1 MSFVQTLE
9 LEIGPDCV
17 CIRRELGLLGFPRA
31 WPSAYYENQALRSLL
46 GKKGVCRAGRVAVVG
61 TASSEVAQYTE
72 QIDKA
77 SLLPWQGCVNADRM
91 QLATQL
97 KVVEGW
103 AVFERLELPCGES
116 FVAMKYAWNVL
127 PDGRWV
133 DFSPWPGS
141 WDQILLAE
149 SSSQVPAQKAL
160 QSSDW
165 QLAQRLQKLHQ
176 VDVDPVQD
184 NVLDLPHSSKAGGRQ
199 NEMDVLKEELA
210 RALEEADE
218 ACLKLRRTEAKVAH
232 LRQSQDMAPA
242 VCKKP
247 LTWGEQYVSV
257 GALVE
262 IHGAK
267 ECGWLHCFAP
277 SVCNFTKSPLQ
288 SSLWPIFFW
297 PSRRHLRQASKML
310 WFWVLFVR
318 EIYASDLDGVETA
331 RLYGNVNKYAYY
343 FIDLMVGTPPQLTS
357 VIVDTGSH
365 LLAFPCGGCEQCGHH
380 LEPAVD
386 ISKSSTAH
394 WQHCNEVTRN
404 EHCQCSQDNR
414 CKYSETYSE
423 GSAISGHWFKDQVRI
438 GDSFQNNTP
447 VEVKMGCHDSENK
460 LFYTQQANGIMG
472 LAPVMPAAW
481 APNEAAEPPEIL
493 SYLFRHKKH
502 IDHRIFSLCVGEWG
516 GLLTVGGSSNAYH
529 TGGITW
535 MKVTTLGYYVVHPIS
550 FHVDSLM
557 VAGSPHE
564 YGKTIVDSGTTL
576 TYIPKP
582 MFSRLLLNIDTFCGT
597 HHYCAAEKDQ
607 TNKNCWRMNDAN
619 GSPDETFPTLHLSF
633 QGTGAGDQTVP
644 WKPSSYMSER
654 GYGIWCLSIAASS
667 NHDTILGIS
676 WMLHR
681 DTIFDMGSR
690 RLGMASAHCPNHQKV
705 PTTLWERLT
714 ASLGLSDRHRP
725 WSILSLSLVLV
736 TAAAV
741 AIRPSRQLRQLF
753 LPKPDDKAARQT
765 DTEALLA

>member
-1 MSFVQTLE
+1 
-9 LEIGPDCV
+9 
-17 CIRRELGLLGFPRA
+17 
-31 WPSAYYENQALRSLL
+31 
-46 GKKGVCRAGRVAVVG
+46 
-61 TASSEVAQYTE
+61 
-72 QIDKA
+72 
-77 SLLPWQGCVNADRM
+77 
-91 QLATQL
+91 
-97 KVVEGW
+97 
-103 AVFERLELPCGES
+103 
-116 FVAMKYAWNVL
+116 
-127 PDGRWV
+127 
-133 DFSPWPGS
+133 
-141 WDQILLAE
+141 
-149 SSSQVPAQKAL
+149 
-160 QSSDW
+160 
-165 QLAQRLQKLHQ
+165 
-176 VDVDPVQD
+176 
-184 NVLDLPHSSKAGGRQ
+184 
-199 NEMDVLKEELA
+199 
-210 RALEEADE
+210 
-218 ACLKLRRTEAKVAH
+218 
-232 LRQSQDMAPA
+232 
-242 VCKKP
+242 
-247 LTWGEQYVSV
+247 
-257 GALVE
+257 
-262 IHGAK
+262 
-267 ECGWLHCFAP
+267 
-277 SVCNFTKSPLQ
+277 
-288 SSLWPIFFW
+288 
-297 PSRRHLRQASKML
+297 ML

-318 EIYASDLDGVETA
+318 EIYASDVDGVETA

-557 VAGSPHE
+557 VAASPHE

-576 TYIPKP
+576 TYIPKA
-582 MFSRLLLNIDTFCGT
+582 MFNRLLLNIDTFCGT
-597 HHYCAAEKDQ
+597 HHSCAAEKDQ

-619 GSPDETFPTLHLSF
+619 GSPDETFPTLRLSF
-633 QGTGAGDQTVP
+633 QGAGAGDQTVP
-644 WKPSSYMSER
+644 WKPRSYMSER

-690 RLGMASAHCPNHQKV
+690 RLGMALAHCPNHQKV

-714 ASLGLSDRHRP
+714 ALGHLGLSDAKHRP
-725 WSILSLSLVLV
+725 WSILSLMVLVVLV
-736 TAAAV
+736 TAV

-753 LPKPDDKAARQT
+753 LPDDKAVRQT